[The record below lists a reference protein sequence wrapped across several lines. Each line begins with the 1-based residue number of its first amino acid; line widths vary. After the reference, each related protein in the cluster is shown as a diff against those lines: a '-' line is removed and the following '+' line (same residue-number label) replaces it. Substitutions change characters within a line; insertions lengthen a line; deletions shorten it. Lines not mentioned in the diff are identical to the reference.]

1 MRRDMDVVRQVLL
14 EIEETG
20 GLDHDM
26 ADRKYLKGLEPTMDE
41 IREQEIKQYHY
52 LLLVEAGFIR
62 TLENKWWIEGLT
74 WEAHD
79 FLDAVRE
86 KSSWDGVKQHF
97 KDQGKDVSLMPL
109 QIVKNVAM
117 RFLTDAMSSGL

>member
-86 KSSWDGVKQHF
+86 ESSWDGLKQHF
-97 KDQGKDVSLMPL
+97 EDHGKDVSSMPL
-109 QIVKNVAM
+109 QIVKDVAIK
-117 RFLTDAMSSGL
+117 FLTDAMSSGL